1 MEQSFTIIQDIIN
14 EDFRATLAEPK
25 DTEAVMALLTET
37 AEWLRSQGSSQWSA
51 LLEGEDS
58 HDTEGAIRR
67 GDVFVFKKGGDVAGM
82 VILMR
87 KPSAWDSKL
96 WGTRAHAKDG
106 AVYLHRL
113 AISRK
118 HAKTGLGRS
127 ILDWATEGIQFEGKH
142 TMRLD
147 CGADN
152 TTLNAFYARHG
163 YTFVGDAEGYCT
175 YEKSLGLN
183 EC

>member
-1 MEQSFTIIQDIIN
+1 MQQSFTIVQDTIN
-14 EDFRATLAEPK
+14 EDFRAVLAEQE
-25 DTEAVMALLTET
+25 DTGAVMALLTET

-58 HDTEGAIRR
+58 HDTVGAIRR
-67 GDVFVFKKGGDVAGM
+67 GDVFVFRKGADVAGM

-87 KPSAWDSKL
+87 KPSAWDVKL
-96 WGTRAHAKDG
+96 WGTRAHAEDG

-113 AISRK
+113 AIRRK
-118 HAKTGLGRS
+118 YAQTGLGRS
-127 ILDWATEGIQFEGKH
+127 ILNWATQGIQFDDKH

-152 TTLNAFYARHG
+152 ATLNAFYASNG
-163 YTFVGDAEGYCT
+163 YTFVGETEGYST
-175 YEKSLGLN
+175 YEKSLGSN
-183 EC
+183 